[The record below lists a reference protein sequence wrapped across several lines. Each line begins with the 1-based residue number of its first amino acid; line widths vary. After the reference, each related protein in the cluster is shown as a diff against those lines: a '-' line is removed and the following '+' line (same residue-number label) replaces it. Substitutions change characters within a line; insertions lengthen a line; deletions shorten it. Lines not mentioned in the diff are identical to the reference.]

1 MKAKFILL
9 GCAGSIVLCL
19 GTCGIGTFIFTKQ
32 AGDGF
37 TREIVQAK
45 KDGLP
50 TTAED
55 FSPAVDP
62 AKNSAPALVA
72 AAKALGD
79 QLSEITGKS
88 KEPQTKVLKLWN
100 QGWNRSVITNASVLQ
115 PAIAKLTPSLDGAV
129 EASKLPS
136 FRIGRDTSWGFD
148 AIVTEFTD
156 LKYIT
161 KWLSVRAILRAHS
174 GDDAGL
180 AEDLTAM
187 ARISAFCGSDDS
199 LVGYTVQVAT
209 EDMTLQAMEQ
219 CLSASNGR
227 PGTIRAVRQAL
238 KTFAPVPNMKTA
250 LRGEYYKSLVGMQET
265 IKLSDPG
272 FFDVFTTQEARNSPS
287 VWSRLLMS
295 QGLLESNVAN
305 LLRVTRETYQALPD
319 DPLDLPAAEAVFAA
333 NDKKLAAEANNNH
346 YVLARSILPVFPDA
360 PKVFVRLAQRRR
372 LLEVL
377 LVSLEE
383 RNRTG
388 RFPAKLPV
396 TGALAT
402 DLFGSGPLRYTL
414 IDGKLKIYSVGMDG
428 IDNGGT
434 ERAFGE
440 EKEFDIVVS
449 FPR

>member
-1 MKAKFILL
+1 LKAKFILL
-9 GCAGSIVLCL
+9 GCAGSIVFCL
-19 GTCGIGTFIFTKQ
+19 GVGGLSSFVFTKQ
-32 AGDGF
+32 ARDSF
-37 TREIVQAK
+37 ANEIAQAK

-50 TTAED
+50 TTFEAY
-55 FSPAVDP
+55 SAPIDP
-62 AKNSAPALVA
+62 SKNSAPALVA
-72 AAKALGD
+72 AAKALADQAGD
-79 QLSEITGKS
+79 LAKKS
-88 KEPQTKVLKLWN
+88 KEPQKKVLKLWN
-100 QGWNRSVITNASVLQ
+100 KDWNRSVVTNASVLQ
-115 PAIAKLTPSLDGAV
+115 PAIAKLTPSLDSAV
-129 EASKLPS
+129 EASKLPG

-148 AIVTEFTD
+148 VIVTESID

-174 GDDAGL
+174 GDDAGV

-199 LVGYTVQVAT
+199 LIGYMVQVAT

-238 KTFAPVPNMKTA
+238 KTFAPVLNIKTA

-265 IKLSDPG
+265 IKLSDPR
-272 FFDVFTTQEARNSPS
+272 FFDVFTTPEARNSPS
-287 VWSRLLMS
+287 VWSRLMMS
-295 QGLLESNVAN
+295 HGMLESNVAN

-319 DPLDLPAAEAVFAA
+319 DPLDLAAAEAVFAA

-346 YVLARSILPVFPDA
+346 YILARSILPVFPDA
-360 PKVFVRLAQRRR
+360 PKAFVRSAQQRR

-377 LVSLEE
+377 VVSLEE

-388 RFPAKLPV
+388 RLPAKLPV
-396 TGALAT
+396 KGALAT
-402 DLFGSGPLRYTL
+402 DLFDGGKLRYSL
-414 IDGKLKIYSVGMDG
+414 VDGKLKIYSVGIDG
-428 IDNGGT
+428 FDNGGAQPT
-434 ERAFGE
+434 DGNT
-440 EKEFDIVVS
+440 KDIDIVVS

>member
-1 MKAKFILL
+1 MKAKFVLL

-37 TREIVQAK
+37 IREIAQAK

-72 AAKALGD
+72 AAKSMRD
-79 QLSEITGKS
+79 QVRDLAKNA
-88 KEPQTKVLKLWN
+88 KEPQKSVLQLSN
-100 QGWNRSVITNASVLQ
+100 RGWSQTVSANDSILQ
-115 PAIAKLTPSLDGAV
+115 PAIAKLKPTLDKAV
-129 EASKLPS
+129 RATKMPG
-136 FRIGRDTSWGFD
+136 FRFDRDYTRGFD
-148 AIVTEFTD
+148 LLFPEYADFKTLTR
-156 LKYIT
+156 
-161 KWLSVRAILRAHS
+161 WLSVRAILRANS
-174 GDDAGL
+174 GDDAGM
-180 AEDLTAM
+180 AEDLTAL
-187 ARISAFCGSDDS
+187 AKISAACGSEDF
-199 LVGYTVQVAT
+199 LIGFLVQVAT
-209 EDMTLQAMEQ
+209 ESITLQTMEQ
-219 CLSASNGR
+219 CLTEAKCR

-238 KTFAPVPNMKTA
+238 KTFAPVLNIKTA
-250 LRGEYYKSLVGMQET
+250 LRGEYYKLLVSMQEI
-265 IKLSDPG
+265 IKQREPG
-272 FFDVFTTQEARNSPS
+272 TFDVFTTQEARNSPS
-287 VWSRLLMS
+287 VWSRLMVS
-295 QGLLESNVAN
+295 QGMLESNVAN
-305 LLRVTRETYQALPD
+305 LLRVTREAYQALPD

-346 YVLARSILPVFPDA
+346 YVLARSIFPVPTEA
-360 PKVFVRLAQRRR
+360 PKVLVRLAQRRR
-372 LLEVL
+372 LMEVL

-383 RNRTG
+383 RNG
-388 RFPAKLPV
+388 AGKFPSELPV

-414 IDGKLKIYSVGMDG
+414 NAGKLKIYSVGMDG
-428 IDNGGT
+428 VDNGGT

-440 EKEFDIVVS
+440 EKEFDLVVS